1 MERNSILLQIF
12 RRSVVLILFL
22 LPVSIYAQ
30 SGIVIT
36 GKITDSAGEPLPG
49 AAVLISGQK
58 GGGTVADID
67 GIYSI
72 TVPSKDSQLQY
83 VFLGYEEKTLT
94 PGNRTVVNVVLE
106 ESVETLESAAVVAI
120 GYGEVRKKDI
130 SGSVV
135 SANMG
140 EIAKLPVTSVMDGV
154 AGRISGVQISSNDGT
169 PGQSSNVVIRGGN
182 SISGDNSPLY
192 VVDGFPA
199 ENFDIGTLDPSE
211 IESFVVLK
219 DASATAI
226 YGSRGANG
234 VIVVNTKKGVASQK
248 PII

>member
-130 SGSVV
+130 SGSV
-135 SANMG
+135 SLSDALSR
-140 EIAKLPVTSVMDGV
+140 AK
-154 AGRISGVQISSNDGT
+154 
-169 PGQSSNVVIRGGN
+169 
-182 SISGDNSPLY
+182 SI
-192 VVDGFPA
+192 
-199 ENFDIGTLDPSE
+199 
-211 IESFVVLK
+211 
-219 DASATAI
+219 
-226 YGSRGANG
+226 
-234 VIVVNTKKGVASQK
+234 
-248 PII
+248 